1 MRLNEQ
7 RACNKSLVML
17 IMHLI
22 ILSDP
27 RAAQQIVLY
36 VCVCVSCVRSVVVY
50 LLGRRY
56 RLLLLL
62 LH

>member
-1 MRLNEQ
+1 
-7 RACNKSLVML
+7 VML

-62 LH
+62 LLH